1 METETASVMIRLIAQ
16 KVAIKQASD
25 EESYS
30 VPHQYAAGVTEDT
43 GSESENRAWSP
54 MSCEV

>member
-1 METETASVMIRLIAQ
+1 METETASVMIRVIAQ

-30 VPHQYAAGVTEDT
+30 VPHQYAAGVTRT
-43 GSESENRAWSP
+43 VHGLRWRARSD
-54 MSCEV
+54 